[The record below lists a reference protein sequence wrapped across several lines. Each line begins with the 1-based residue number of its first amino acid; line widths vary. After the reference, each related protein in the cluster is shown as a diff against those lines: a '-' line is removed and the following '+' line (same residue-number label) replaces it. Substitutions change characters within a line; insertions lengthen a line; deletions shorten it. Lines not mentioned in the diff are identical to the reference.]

1 MLVKL
6 LVLLIV
12 LGILLSLGSGMYH
25 LVRHEDESKSV
36 VKALT
41 WRIGLSVFLFILL
54 LVAFSLGWIKPHG
67 I

>member
-1 MLVKL
+1 MFFKL
-6 LVLLIV
+6 IILIIIAV
-12 LGILLSLGSGMYH
+12 ILLSLGTGMFY
-25 LVRHEDESKSV
+25 LVRHKDDSESL

-54 LVAFSLGWIKPHG
+54 LLAFAMGWIKPHG